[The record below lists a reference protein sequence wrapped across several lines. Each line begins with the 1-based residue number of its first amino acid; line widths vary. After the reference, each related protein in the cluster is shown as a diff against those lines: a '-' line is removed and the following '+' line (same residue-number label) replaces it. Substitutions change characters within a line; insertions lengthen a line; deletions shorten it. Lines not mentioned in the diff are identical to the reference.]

1 MLMSA
6 MQQFVL
12 YMDEIWHKTFLGV
25 TMGQYIEALISFI
38 IVLVVGKIIIFIVLK
53 YLKRFSEKGQN
64 NFDRQIYSALNR
76 PLNFLIVIA
85 AIGAFV
91 QHLHFTGSLGILAD
105 RFLSSLVTICFFWFV
120 INLILPLDFLFK
132 RWKAR
137 LSKPIVDWM
146 IRFWRILL
154 VFTAIASV
162 LQIWGIKIGPMIAG
176 LGLFSVALAL
186 GAQNLFKN
194 LIAGIVILAERR
206 FVIGERI
213 AANGVD
219 GVVEHIGFRSTR
231 IRTLDKI
238 PVYVPNSTF
247 SDQALTNYAG
257 QSNRKLNW
265 NFGLVYGTTSKQLQT
280 IVKELREYI
289 KATPDFIYDDNVVYV
304 TSFGDSSINILV
316 NVLIVTADYTQFMR
330 AQQNLIYKIMELVE
344 NNGSDFAFPS
354 QSLYIEKLPQGA
366 AAFPFGITEDGEY
379 EIKDTATPGGEYKGT
394 SPISNNENTKGANE
408 A

>member
-1 MLMSA
+1 
-6 MQQFVL
+6 MQNFMFWL
-12 YMDEIWHKTFLGV
+12 DNIWHKTFLGI
-25 TMGQYIEALISFI
+25 TMGQYIEALITFI
-38 IVLVVGKIIIFIVLK
+38 IVLVIGKAIVYIALK
-53 YLKRFSEKGQN
+53 YLKRFSDKGLN
-64 NFDRQIYSALNR
+64 NFDKRIYAALNR
-76 PLNFLIVIA
+76 PLNFLIIIA
-85 AIGAFV
+85 AVGAFV
-91 QHLHFTGSLGILAD
+91 QHLNFTGSLGILAD

-120 INLILPLDFLFK
+120 INLILPFDFLFR
-132 RWKAR
+132 RWEER

-162 LQIWGIKIGPMIAG
+162 LQIWGIRIGPMIAG

-186 GAQNLFKN
+186 GAQDLFKN

-206 FVIGERI
+206 FIIGERI

-238 PVYVPNSTF
+238 PVYVPNSVF

-257 QSNRKLNW
+257 QSNRKLSW

-280 IVKELREYI
+280 IVNELRAYI
-289 KATPDFIYDDNVVYV
+289 KATPDFVYDDNVVYV

-316 NVLIVTADYTQFMR
+316 NVLIATADYGQFMK
-330 AQQNLIYKIMELVE
+330 AQQNLIYKIMDLVE
-344 NNGSDFAFPS
+344 TNGSDFAFPS
-354 QSLYIEKLPQGA
+354 QSIYVEKLPEGA
-366 AAFPFGITEDGEY
+366 AAFPFGITEDGSIETK
-379 EIKDTATPGGEYKGT
+379 ENFTLGGEFKGA
-394 SPISNNENTKGANE
+394 SRAVEPGQAAENTKGAND